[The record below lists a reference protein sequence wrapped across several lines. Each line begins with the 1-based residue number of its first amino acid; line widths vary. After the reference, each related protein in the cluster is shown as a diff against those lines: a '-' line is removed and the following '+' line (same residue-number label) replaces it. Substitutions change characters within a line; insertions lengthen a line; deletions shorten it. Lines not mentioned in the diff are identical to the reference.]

1 MADPERA
8 VFFDGQYITADDLTV
23 VVDHDQQHIAR
34 HSRLLHDWGIAD
46 GLTLD
51 KQTSGGSTYAEVQK
65 GMAVDPTGR
74 EVVVSSVTRLSESL
88 FKQINGASTQPGAWY
103 PVFLRGKD
111 GPAAQAA
118 ATPTACGTNGRPT
131 RVAETFEITFG
142 HIGDASLEQPAPDV
156 TAGPGPYGSTLWNVL
171 LGFVQWDGQQFTD
184 TSDTAD
190 GVSRRYAGVRAASV
204 AAGGGGL
211 LELRPDLTR
220 QTGNIGLSLG
230 GTPPVLKFGVYKT
243 DGTIDPQVTIDAAGN
258 VKANGTVSG
267 ALTAGQ
273 PVVQSGIATDGMIL
287 QLPAGIT
294 QAEVDSGKAVLHVH
308 VTPHDPGP
316 SAPAILSSLI
326 GPVVDQ
332 CHVDSTRRVRCML
345 RWFDSSGGGQSV
357 GLPAPVDYLLIA
369 TAG

>member
-8 VFFDGQYITADDLTV
+8 VFFDGQYITADDLTL
-23 VVDHDQQHIAR
+23 VVDHDQQHVAR
-34 HSRLLHDWGIAD
+34 HCRLQHDWGIVD
-46 GLTLD
+46 GLTLA
-51 KQTSGGSTYAEVQK
+51 KKTSGSSTYVEVQK
-65 GMAVDPTGR
+65 GMAVDGTGR
-74 EVVVSSVTRLSESL
+74 EVIVPLATRLSESL

-111 GPAAQAA
+111 GPAAPAA
-118 ATPTACGTNGRPT
+118 TTPTACGANGQPT
-131 RVAETFEITFG
+131 RVDETFEITFG
-142 HIGDASLEQPAPDV
+142 HIGDASLDQPAPDV
-156 TAGPGPYGSTLWNVL
+156 TAGPGPYGSTLWNIL

-184 TSDTAD
+184 TNDTAD
-190 GVSRRYAGVRAASV
+190 GVIRRYAGIRAASV
-204 AAGGGGL
+204 AAGDGGL

-258 VKANGTVSG
+258 VKAEGTVSG
-267 ALTAGQ
+267 KLTTGQ

-294 QAEVDSGKAVLHVH
+294 QAEIDNGQAVLHIH

-316 SAPAILSSLI
+316 PAPASNLI
-326 GPVVDQ
+326 GPVVAE
-332 CHVDSTRRVRCML
+332 CYVDSNRRVHSL
-345 RWFDSSGGGQSV
+345 LSWFDTTAHEHSV
-357 GLPAPVDYLLIA
+357 PAPVDYLLIA

>member
-23 VVDHDQQHIAR
+23 VVDHDQQHGAR

-51 KQTSGGSTYAEVQK
+51 KKTSGGSLYIEAQK
-65 GMAVDPTGR
+65 GGAFDGTGR
-74 EVVVSSVTRLSESL
+74 EVIVPTATRLSETL
-88 FKQINGASTQPGAWY
+88 FKQINGASTQPDAWY

-118 ATPTACGTNGRPT
+118 ATPTACGTNGQPT
-131 RVAETFEITFG
+131 RVDETFEITFG

-156 TAGPGPYGSTLWNVL
+156 TAGPGPYGPILWNIL
-171 LGFVQWDGQQFTD
+171 LGFVQWDGQHFTD

-190 GVSRRYAGVRAASV
+190 GASRRYAGVRAASV
-204 AAGGGGL
+204 AAGGGGV

-230 GTPPVLKFGVYKT
+230 GTPPVLKFGVYKS
-243 DGTIDPQVTIDAAGN
+243 DGTIDPQVTMDAAGN

-267 ALTAGQ
+267 VLTAGQ
-273 PVVQSGIATDGMIL
+273 PVVQSGTATDGMIL
-287 QLPAGIT
+287 QLPPGIT
-294 QAEVDSGKAVLHVH
+294 QADVDNGKAVLHIH
-308 VTPHDPGP
+308 VTLHDPGP
-316 SAPAILSSLI
+316 TAPASFTI

-332 CHVDSTRRVRCML
+332 CHVDSSRRVSCLL
-345 RWFDSSGGGQSV
+345 RWFDTTGTGQSV
-357 GLPAPVDYLLIA
+357 PASVDYLLIA

>member
-8 VFFDGQYITADDLTV
+8 VFFDGQYITADDLTI
-23 VVDHDQQHIAR
+23 VVDHDQEHVAR

-51 KQTSGGSTYAEVQK
+51 KKTSGGSPYVEVQK
-65 GMAVDPTGR
+65 GMAVDGTGR
-74 EVVVSSVTRLSESL
+74 EVIVPLATRLSESL
-88 FKQINGASTQPGAWY
+88 FKQINGASTQAGAWY

-118 ATPTACGTNGRPT
+118 ATPAACGANGQPT
-131 RVAETFEITFG
+131 RVDETFEITFG

-156 TAGPGPYGSTLWNVL
+156 TAGPGPYGQTLWNIL
-171 LGFVQWDGQQFTD
+171 LGFVQWDGQHFTD

-190 GVSRRYAGVRAASV
+190 GVSRQYAGVRAASV
-204 AAGGGGL
+204 AAAGGGT

-220 QTGNIGLSLG
+220 QAGNIGLALG

-258 VKANGTVSG
+258 VDAKGTVSG
-267 ALTAGQ
+267 KLQAGQ
-273 PVVQSGIATDGMIL
+273 PVVQSGIATNGMIL
-287 QLPAGIT
+287 QLPVGIT
-294 QAEVDSGKAVLHVH
+294 QAQVDSGQAVLHIH

-316 SAPAILSSLI
+316 SAPTGHPI
-326 GPVVDQ
+326 GPVIQQ
-332 CHVDSTRRVRCML
+332 CHVDSARRVGCVL
-345 RWFDSSGGGQSV
+345 SWFDHSGGEKS
-357 GLPAPVDYLLIA
+357 LPAPVDYLLIA